1 MIKLRLGLII
11 IFAAQFIMVPIMQF
25 VFDIWLG
32 DQTINANIGIQ
43 VAFIINNGIMMLYL
57 LTAQICNGLGELKIQ
72 VRWMLTA
79 NILLLV
85 LSIIFTRIV
94 PHYTAVIYAQ
104 SIALVPYCII
114 MTRWLNKRI
123 EMN

>member
-1 MIKLRLGLII
+1 
-11 IFAAQFIMVPIMQF
+11 
-25 VFDIWLG
+25 
-32 DQTINANIGIQ
+32 
-43 VAFIINNGIMMLYL
+43 MLYL